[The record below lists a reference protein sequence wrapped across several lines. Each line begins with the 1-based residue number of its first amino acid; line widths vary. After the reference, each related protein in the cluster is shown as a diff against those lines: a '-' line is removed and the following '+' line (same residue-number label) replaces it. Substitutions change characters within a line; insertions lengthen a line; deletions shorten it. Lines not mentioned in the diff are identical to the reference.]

1 MSGEALIRELRKLQ
15 VWVIHPQDSAC
26 DELIR
31 HLKRIGCQVNAQWPV
46 PECWPAHADVVFCLF
61 SGHLP
66 IDVSALQRERDGTLI
81 GIVEYESPTI
91 VRELLDADVQAVI
104 AKPIHPFGILSTLT
118 VASSRHRFER
128 RQSSKIAKLEET
140 LRSRR
145 VVNNAVR
152 RLAAE
157 RSIGEEQAYQLIRR
171 WSLEQRVS
179 MTQIADQFVAA
190 DEGRAPDFEGNPKE
204 IHDDI

>member
-15 VWVIHPQDSAC
+15 VWVIHPQDAAC
-26 DELIR
+26 SELIR
-31 HLKRIGCQVNAQWPV
+31 HLKRIGCQVNTQWPI
-46 PECWPAHADVVFCLF
+46 PESWPAHADVVFCLF

-66 IDVSALQRERDGTLI
+66 IDVSALRNGREGTLI

-91 VRELLDADVQAVI
+91 VRELLDADAQAII
-104 AKPIHPFGILSTLT
+104 AKPIHPFGILSTLS
-118 VASSRHRFER
+118 VASSRYRFER
-128 RQSSKIAKLEET
+128 RQNSKIVKLEET

-152 RLAAE
+152 RLATE
-157 RSIGEEQAYQLIRR
+157 RSISEDQAYQLIRR

-179 MTQIADQFVAA
+179 MTQIADHFIAI
-190 DEGRAPDFEGNPKE
+190 DEGR
-204 IHDDI
+204 DDYSEEF

>member
-15 VWVIHPQDSAC
+15 VWVIHPQDLVC

-31 HLKRIGCQVNAQWPV
+31 HLKRIGCQVNTEWPV
-46 PECWPAHADVVFCLF
+46 PESWPADADVVFCLF
-61 SGHLP
+61 NEHLST
-66 IDVSALQRERDGTLI
+66 DVGALKRDRDCTLI
-81 GIVEYESPTI
+81 GIIEYESPTI
-91 VRELLDADVQAVI
+91 VRELLDADAHAVI

-128 RQSSKIAKLEET
+128 RQSSKIAKLEDT

-152 RLAAE
+152 YMAAE
-157 RSIGEEQAYQLIRR
+157 RSITEEEAYQIIRR

-179 MTQIADQFVAA
+179 MTTTADHFLATTAGKNQ
-190 DEGRAPDFEGNPKE
+190 DLEKGPKE
-204 IHDDI
+204 GT

>member
-15 VWVIHPQDSAC
+15 IWVVHPQDLAC
-26 DELIR
+26 DELVR
-31 HLKRIGCQVNAQWPV
+31 HLKRIGCQVNTKWPV
-46 PECWPAHADVVFCLF
+46 PEDWPAEADVVFCLF
-61 SGHLP
+61 NGRVATST
-66 IDVSALQRERDGTLI
+66 SALKKERECTLI
-81 GIVEYESPTI
+81 GIIEYESPTI
-91 VRELLDADVQAVI
+91 VRELLDADAQAII

-118 VASSRHRFER
+118 VASSRYRFER

-152 RLAAE
+152 HMAAE
-157 RSIGEEQAYQLIRR
+157 RSITEEEAYQIIRR

-179 MTQIADQFVAA
+179 MTKTADHFLATTAGKNQ
-190 DEGRAPDFEGNPKE
+190 DLGKDPKE
-204 IHDDI
+204 DT